1 MYIYIYVGSHICNIC
16 MYIYNMCTKVGANS
30 WKMGTLPDV
39 FRAWTQCAGK
49 DGAMFALRAVKEQA
63 CGQQDVILGYWDIY
77 IWNVPSS
84 RALHQIPAASSR
96 VQPCKRM
103 GRSVLKSMM

>member
-1 MYIYIYVGSHICNIC
+1 
-16 MYIYNMCTKVGANS
+16 MCTKVGANS

-77 IWNVPSS
+77 IYMECSK
-84 RALHQIPAASSR
+84 LQGAAPN
-96 VQPCKRM
+96 PCRK
-103 GRSVLKSMM
+103 LKSTAMQTYG

>member
-1 MYIYIYVGSHICNIC
+1 
-16 MYIYNMCTKVGANS
+16 MCTKVGANS

-63 CGQQDVILGYWDIY
+63 CGRQDVILGYIY
-77 IWNVPSS
+77 MECSK
-84 RALHQIPAASSR
+84 LQGAAPN
-96 VQPCKRM
+96 PCRK
-103 GRSVLKSMM
+103 LKSTAMQTYG

>member
-1 MYIYIYVGSHICNIC
+1 

-77 IWNVPSS
+77 IYGMFQAPGRCTKSLPQAQEYSHANVW
-84 RALHQIPAASSR
+84 
-96 VQPCKRM
+96 VE
-103 GRSVLKSMM
+103 VY